1 MLGGL
6 LARLTTYTE
15 RQASVL
21 AWRIPWREGPGGPQ
35 HTGSRESDTTERL
48 NHGGEPSN
56 KEKSSPSSGDVRDS
70 VILVKQ
76 ELLLVSPTKLR
87 DSQGRS
93 AFTRPPWAFVE
104 GPKETQ
110 SSPHVLAGWHGIRE
124 DTQLVPGLT

>member
-1 MLGGL
+1 MMLGGL

-21 AWRIPWREGPGGPQ
+21 AWRIPWTEGPGGPQ
-35 HTGSRESDTTERL
+35 RTGSRESDTTERL
-48 NHGGEPSN
+48 NDESSN
-56 KEKSSPSSGDVRDS
+56 QEKSPSSSSNVHDS
-70 VILVKQ
+70 VILFKK
-76 ELLLVSPTKLR
+76 EFLLISPTKLR